1 MITAEACGK
10 IIAEA
15 RKEQNLTQK
24 DVAERLH
31 ITDRAVSKWE
41 RGLNFP
47 DIGLMQELADVLGI
61 TVQRLLGLEENH
73 PSVEE
78 TMDAVTVVAKG
89 TEKKGVL
96 IRDLI
101 LLTGV
106 AVVDIFFLGGSIIF
120 FLPIIC
126 AVVGVMLYGKR
137 ALLYKIFSLVY
148 CLLPILLAIHDMLSR
163 IKGNDIVDA
172 KIRIVKSNRSV
183 CDNNFF
189 NRFLSDREQSVIQ
202 IKRLLFVFVIFL

>member
-78 TMDAVTVVAKG
+78 TMDAVTV
-89 TEKKGVL
+89 TWL
-96 IRDLI
+96 
-101 LLTGV
+101 
-106 AVVDIFFLGGSIIF
+106 
-120 FLPIIC
+120 
-126 AVVGVMLYGKR
+126 
-137 ALLYKIFSLVY
+137 
-148 CLLPILLAIHDMLSR
+148 
-163 IKGNDIVDA
+163 
-172 KIRIVKSNRSV
+172 
-183 CDNNFF
+183 
-189 NRFLSDREQSVIQ
+189 
-202 IKRLLFVFVIFL
+202 

>member
-1 MITAEACGK
+1 MITAETCGK

-47 DIGLMQELADVLGI
+47 DIGLMMSGRCAG
-61 TVQRLLGLEENH
+61 NH
-73 PSVEE
+73 SSEI
-78 TMDAVTVVAKG
+78 AG
-89 TEKKGVL
+89 TGRKSSKCRRDDGCGNGSCKRDREGVL

-163 IKGNDIVDA
+163 IKGNDIGGVMD
-172 KIRIVKSNRSV
+172 IYPYMSVVYWGVTVVVIVINLVPVFQKNA
-183 CDNNFF
+183 
-189 NRFLSDREQSVIQ
+189 LQS
-202 IKRLLFVFVIFL
+202 

>member
-1 MITAEACGK
+1 MITAETCGK

-101 LLTGV
+101 LFDRSSCGGY
-106 AVVDIFFLGGSIIF
+106 IFPGRIHH
-120 FLPIIC
+120 
-126 AVVGVMLYGKR
+126 
-137 ALLYKIFSLVY
+137 
-148 CLLPILLAIHDMLSR
+148 ILFADHLRSCWSNAIW
-163 IKGNDIVDA
+163 K
-172 KIRIVKSNRSV
+172 KSS
-183 CDNNFF
+183 
-189 NRFLSDREQSVIQ
+189 
-202 IKRLLFVFVIFL
+202 FV

>member
-10 IIAEA
+10 IISEA

-137 ALLYKIFSLVY
+137 ALLYKIFSQ
-148 CLLPILLAIHDMLSR
+148 MW
-163 IKGNDIVDA
+163 
-172 KIRIVKSNRSV
+172 IR
-183 CDNNFF
+183 
-189 NRFLSDREQSVIQ
+189 DRRMTLQW
-202 IKRLLFVFVIFL
+202 

>member
-10 IIAEA
+10 IISEA

-101 LLTGV
+101 LLIIV
-106 AVVDIFFLGGSIIF
+106 AVLDSFWRNGCLLLPLAVIFAVAGGT
-120 FLPIIC
+120 
-126 AVVGVMLYGKR
+126 LYGKR
-137 ALLYKIFSLVY
+137 AILYRIFSLVY
-148 CLLPILLAIHDMLSR
+148 CALPILLGILDILSR
-163 IKGNDIVDA
+163 IKVNDIVGVLDIYPYMSA
-172 KIRIVKSNRSV
+172 VYGSVTGIVVILNIM
-183 CDNNFF
+183 
-189 NRFLSDREQSVIQ
+189 FLIPKDW
-202 IKRLLFVFVIFL
+202 LPH

>member
-10 IIAEA
+10 IISEA

-126 AVVGVMLYGKR
+126 AVVGVILYGKR

-163 IKGNDIVDA
+163 IKGNDIGGVMD
-172 KIRIVKSNRSV
+172 IHPYMSVVYWGVTVVVIVINLVPVFQKNAV
-183 CDNNFF
+183 
-189 NRFLSDREQSVIQ
+189 QS
-202 IKRLLFVFVIFL
+202 